1 MNNYAVI
8 TGASAGLGAEF
19 SKQLAAK
26 GLNLVLIARRLEKL
40 EQAAEELSSAYGI
53 DVKVMAADLTQSDAP
68 SSIHQFCESE
78 NITVSWLVNNAGVAG
93 EDLITERDWN
103 KHASFYQLMM
113 TSVAHLCHLFAPAM
127 IANKE
132 GHILNVA
139 SVAGRIPRSGGCNY
153 GPSKAYIVALSE
165 DLALTLA
172 PHGVKVSALC
182 PGYTHTDFHE
192 TAGLSEMKAKMPKW
206 LWYDASTV
214 VSEGIRALESGKS
227 VYVSGR
233 LYRWIDP
240 ILQSVWTR
248 RFFKV
253 PARI

>member
-19 SKQLAAK
+19 ADQLAAK
-26 GLNLVLIARRLEKL
+26 GLNLVLVARRLDKL
-40 EQAAEELSSAYGI
+40 TQTAEDIKNKHSI
-53 DVKVMAADLTQSDAP
+53 DVKVLTADLSQTDAAEH
-68 SSIHQFCESE
+68 IYAYCQTEGL
-78 NITVSWLVNNAGVAG
+78 TVSWLVNNAGIAG
-93 EDLITERDWN
+93 DDLITDRNWSD
-103 KHASFYQLMM
+103 HASFYQLMM
-113 TSVAHLCHLFAPAM
+113 TSVAHMCHLFAPDM
-127 IANKE
+127 ITKKHGN
-132 GHILNVA
+132 ILNIA
-139 SVAGRIPRSGGCNY
+139 SVAGRVPRSGGCNY
-153 GPSKAYIVALSE
+153 GPAKAYVVALSE

-182 PGYTHTDFHE
+182 PGYTHTDFHA

-206 LWYDASTV
+206 LWYEASTV
-214 VSEGIRALESGKS
+214 VREGIRGLEKGNS

-253 PARI
+253 PARL